1 MMCNFGALR
10 NISSPVPLC
19 LAPSGWV
26 RGGSF
31 SNFPQPCVKICNLSS
46 RHLVFQMVLGLGVGW
61 VPSIGRWSEL
71 PSPAFSFKLQLS
83 CLPTHL
89 SLNLSPFMIKI
100 YLQTI
105 AAIDRWGRIRGVVIG
120 KQVKILI
127 QCWNFES
134 LLSCAVFKHLSCP
147 PDLQNR
153 RHGLVGEDSR
163 LLVGGRM
170 GGVAGSLLLTEEIF
184 RSSFSLHFNI

>member
-1 MMCNFGALR
+1 MCQNMLFVK
-10 NISSPVPLC
+10 SSPSLTDGSGSGRGLSPFYWKMKWVAINRLC
-19 LAPSGWV
+19 
-26 RGGSF
+26 
-31 SNFPQPCVKICNLSS
+31 
-46 RHLVFQMVLGLGVGW
+46 FQK
-61 VPSIGRWSEL
+61 P
-71 PSPAFSFKLQLS
+71 QLS
-83 CLPTHL
+83 CLPTYL
-89 SLNLSPFMIKI
+89 SPNLSPFMIKI

-105 AAIDRWGRIRGVVIG
+105 AAMDRWGRIRGVVIG

-134 LLSCAVFKHLSCP
+134 LLSRAVFKHLSCP

-170 GGVAGSLLLTEEIF
+170 GGMAGILLLSYTF
-184 RSSFSLHFNI
+184 SFKCFSQYLNI